1 MKITVKSSRFDYNV
15 FIKKD
20 LLDNIED
27 YIDVEKS
34 YVIISDDNIPEKI
47 IKKVSSKIKNSLI
60 IKFPEGEKSKS
71 FEEYFRIINLLI
83 DKSITKETTIIA
95 LGGGVTG
102 DLAGFISSTL
112 YRGVPYIQIPTT
124 LLAQIDS
131 SIGGKV
137 AINVGNIKNSVGQI
151 YPPKL
156 VLIDPATLETLPERH
171 FNNGMAEMIK
181 YGMIH
186 SRELF
191 NYIKNKDVHNN
202 LEKLIYDSIMIK
214 KAYVEED
221 EYDNQKRHILNF
233 GHTYGHAYE
242 SYYNYDKYL
251 HGEAVALGMM
261 KVVNKDIAEELS
273 LILQKFSLP
282 IKDSAT
288 KEELI
293 DYIKRDKK
301 AKTEGIDFVLLENI
315 GNAYIKNIKFGDL

>member
-191 NYIKNKDVHNN
+191 NYIKNKDVYNN

>member
-15 FIKKD
+15 YIKKD
-20 LLDNIED
+20 LLDHIEN
-27 YIDVEKS
+27 YIDVEKC

-47 IKKVSSKIKNSLI
+47 IKKVTSKVRNCLT

-71 FEEYFRIINLLI
+71 FEEYIRITNLLI
-83 DKSITKETTIIA
+83 NKSINKETTIIA

-102 DLAGFISSTL
+102 DLVGFVSSTL

-156 VLIDPATLETLPERH
+156 VLIDPSTLETLPERH

-181 YGMIH
+181 HGMIH
-186 SRELF
+186 SQELF
-191 NYIKNKDVHNN
+191 NYIKNNDVSSN
-202 LEKLIYDSIMIK
+202 LEKLIYDSIKIK
-214 KAYVEED
+214 KTYVEVD

-242 SYYNYDKYL
+242 AYYNYEKYL

-261 KVVNKDIAEELS
+261 KVVDKDIAEELRKV
-273 LILQKFSLP
+273 LQKFSLP
-282 IKDSAT
+282 ITDSAT

-301 AKTEGIDFVLLENI
+301 AKTEGIDIVLLENI
-315 GNAYIKNIKFGDL
+315 GNAYIKNIKIEDL